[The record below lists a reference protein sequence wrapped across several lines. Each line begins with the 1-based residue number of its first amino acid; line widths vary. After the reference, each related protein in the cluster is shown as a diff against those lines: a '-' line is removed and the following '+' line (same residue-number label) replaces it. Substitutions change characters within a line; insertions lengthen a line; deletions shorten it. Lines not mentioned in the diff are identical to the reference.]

1 MTQLGRIIEL
11 SYLNYWSIED
21 AKHRLIGIYP
31 GSYYCYCCR
40 AWGQCPSSTVNTS
53 RFGFLNVG
61 GRESNNFL
69 IAGIALSASA
79 GSLAVLPEVGSYVT
93 AIAGNVAVF
102 VGPAL
107 LVVALKS
114 LISGGHD

>member
-1 MTQLGRIIEL
+1 MQNIGRLAFILGVIIAIAAGL
-11 SYLNYWSIED
+11 GVSVPQVPLVLAI
-21 AKHRLIGIYP
+21 LGL
-31 GSYYCYCCR
+31 
-40 AWGQCPSSTVNTS
+40 VV
-53 RFGFLNVG
+53 GFLNVG

-114 LISGGHD
+114 LISAGHD

>member
-1 MTQLGRIIEL
+1 MQNIGRLAFILGVIIAIAAGVGVSAPQVPL
-11 SYLNYWSIED
+11 VLAILG
-21 AKHRLIGIYP
+21 LII
-31 GSYYCYCCR
+31 
-40 AWGQCPSSTVNTS
+40 
-53 RFGFLNVG
+53 GFLNIG

-79 GSLAVLPEVGSYVT
+79 GSLSVLPEVGVYVT
-93 AIAGNVAVF
+93 AIASNVAVF

-114 LISGGHD
+114 LIAGGHD

>member
-1 MTQLGRIIEL
+1 MQNIGRLAFILGVIIAIAAGL
-11 SYLNYWSIED
+11 GVSAPQVPL
-21 AKHRLIGIYP
+21 ALAVLGL
-31 GSYYCYCCR
+31 
-40 AWGQCPSSTVNTS
+40 VV
-53 RFGFLNVG
+53 GFLNVG

-93 AIAGNVAVF
+93 AIAGNVAIF

-114 LISGGHD
+114 LIAGGHD